1 MSGPWFR
8 KRWLMIYPIRM
19 WGWLAYAAVFALAV
33 VSVLVSESFD
43 PATHWA
49 PTAALSIAFAAML
62 LLGLTLILKTE
73 KR

>member
-8 KRWLMIYPIRM
+8 KRWLMIYPVRI
-19 WGWLAYAAVFALAV
+19 WGWLAYAAFFALAIGSV
-33 VSVLVSESFD
+33 VVSES
-43 PATHWA
+43 PATPWA
-49 PTAALSIAFAAML
+49 SSIALSIAFAAML